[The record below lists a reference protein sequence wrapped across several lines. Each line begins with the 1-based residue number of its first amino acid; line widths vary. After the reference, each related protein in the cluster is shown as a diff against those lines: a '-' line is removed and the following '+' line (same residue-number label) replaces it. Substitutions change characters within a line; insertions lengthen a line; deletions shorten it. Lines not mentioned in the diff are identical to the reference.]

1 MEILKKEEICK
12 GNLLTFY
19 RKIVRHD
26 DGTEWKREMVSY
38 GASAAAVVAE
48 YKGSIVLVS
57 QFRPAVEKTLLEIPA
72 GKIEKGET
80 PEMAAV
86 RELEE
91 EVGII
96 PVRIREIAEFYS
108 TPGFT
113 DEKMYLFYADQFK
126 KGNVHPDPGE
136 VLNVKLLPVSQ
147 VDEYLLTKKIEDAK
161 TYVGLLYWRMIKI
174 KNEQR

>member
-1 MEILKKEEICK
+1 MKILKTEKICT

-19 RKIVRHD
+19 RKIVRHN
-26 DGTEWKREMVSY
+26 DGTEWNREMVSY
-38 GASAAAVVAE
+38 GASAAAVIAE

-72 GKIEKGET
+72 GKIEKDET
-80 PEMAAV
+80 PEKAAV

-96 PVRIREIAEFYS
+96 PINIRKIAEFYS

-126 KGNVHPDPGE
+126 KGNTHPDPGE

-147 VDEYLLTKKIEDAK
+147 VNEYLLTNKIEDAK
-161 TYVGLLYWRMIKI
+161 TYIGLLYWKVIKR